1 MTTTSELLEM
11 GQDLSILSDELRE
24 GSQALANLQADIEDI
39 SMFGKD
45 KNNTTYADININ
57 KLKEFSSLMDD
68 RINALK
74 ELQVKIEEMLK
85 STKASLDSYN
95 QHVYSK

>member
-1 MTTTSELLEM
+1 MTTTSDLLEM
-11 GQDLSILSDELRE
+11 GQDLSILSDELRD

-57 KLKEFSSLMDD
+57 KLKEPISQLQQSNQIN
-68 RINALK
+68 RIGN
-74 ELQVKIEEMLK
+74 
-85 STKASLDSYN
+85 
-95 QHVYSK
+95 